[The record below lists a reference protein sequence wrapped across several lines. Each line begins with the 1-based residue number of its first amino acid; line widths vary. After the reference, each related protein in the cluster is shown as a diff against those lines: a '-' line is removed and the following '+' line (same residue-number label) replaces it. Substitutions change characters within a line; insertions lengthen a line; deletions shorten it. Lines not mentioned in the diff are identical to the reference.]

1 MENLVQLPE
10 ELKALL
16 ALFVTYAV
24 TQALKWLSAQL
35 HYDLSG
41 YAAQIAAALV
51 AALLVFVNAVASNV
65 PAEFA
70 PIVNQLLIL
79 VVVILGAKGL
89 YKSFRPGAKG

>member
-1 MENLVQLPE
+1 MEQIVVLPE
-10 ELKALL
+10 ELKALI
-16 ALFVTYAV
+16 AVVVTFAV

-35 HYDLSG
+35 NFDLSG
-41 YAAQIAAALV
+41 YSAQVAAALV
-51 AALLVFVNAVASNV
+51 GSVLVFINAAASNV

-89 YKSFRPGAKG
+89 YKSFSFPKG